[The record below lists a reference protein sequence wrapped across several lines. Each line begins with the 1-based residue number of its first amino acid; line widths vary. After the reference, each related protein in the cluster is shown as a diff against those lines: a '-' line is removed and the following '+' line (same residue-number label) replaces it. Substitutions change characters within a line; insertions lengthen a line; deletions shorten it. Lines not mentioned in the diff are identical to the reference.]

1 MLTRQTVQTYLQ
13 SGEDS
18 FVEFKRD
25 AVHPNS
31 LARELVAFA
40 NTQGGTVLLGVDD
53 DGSVSGITKAKVEE
67 WIANI
72 ATNNCIPPLIP
83 TIQTF
88 QISGK
93 KVLAIAVERSFE
105 PHRVSD
111 GKYYVRVGSVVREMT
126 HTELARLFQQRQLIV
141 YEETAVR
148 GTSASDLDL
157 SLVTEYF
164 LQANGFD
171 LTELSAEEQE
181 RLFVNADLLTQEGH
195 VTVHGLLLFGKNPQ
209 KQIPHSTV
217 SFAHFA
223 GIDRGSRLHD
233 RKRVTGPLKNQID
246 RAVDLLLLHLP
257 VSSEIQGLE
266 RVELHQ
272 IPMLVL
278 REAVANA
285 IIHRDYSIVGAEIQL
300 LLFDDRLEVHSPGP
314 LPNTVTIENMKVGK
328 SVSRNPQIMRYF
340 ENIRYVDRLGRGVPM
355 IFREM
360 KKLGRREPIIE
371 ADAGAVRLIL
381 FRSP

>member
-18 FVEFKRD
+18 FVEFRRD
-25 AVHPNS
+25 DVYPNS
-31 LARELVAFA
+31 LPRELVAFA

-88 QISGK
+88 QIRGK
-93 KVLAIAVERSFE
+93 KVLAIAIERSFE

-181 RLFVNADLLTQEGH
+181 RLFINADLLTQEGH

-209 KQIPHSTV
+209 NQIPHSTV

-272 IPMLVL
+272 IPILVL

-285 IIHRDYSIVGAEIQL
+285 IIHRDYSIVGAESQL
-300 LLFDDRLEVHSPGP
+300 LLFDDRLEVHSPGA

-328 SVSRNPQIMRYF
+328 SVSRNPQVMRYF

-360 KKLGRREPIIE
+360 KNLG
-371 ADAGAVRLIL
+371 
-381 FRSP
+381 

>member
-18 FVEFKRD
+18 FVEFRRD
-25 AVHPNS
+25 DVYPNS
-31 LARELVAFA
+31 LPRELVAFA

-88 QISGK
+88 QIRGK
-93 KVLAIAVERSFE
+93 KVLAIAIERSFE

-157 SLVTEYF
+157 SLMTEYF

-181 RLFVNADLLTQEGH
+181 RLFINADLLTQEGH

-209 KQIPHSTV
+209 NQIPHSTV

-272 IPMLVL
+272 IPILVL

-285 IIHRDYSIVGAEIQL
+285 IIHRDYSIVGAESQL
-300 LLFDDRLEVHSPGP
+300 LLFDDRLEVHSPGA

-328 SVSRNPQIMRYF
+328 SVSRNPQVMRYF

-360 KKLGRREPIIE
+360 KNLGRREPIIQ
-371 ADAGAVRLIL
+371 ADAGAVRLII
-381 FRSP
+381 FSSP